1 MSEHRLRHD
10 ISLLDPTT
18 VHLFS
23 EGTLDHA
30 HHVLGSRPHVADG
43 VQGTYF
49 AVWAP
54 NAASVSVMGDFNS
67 WSRHAHPMRLHGQ
80 SGIWEL
86 WIAGVG
92 HGTHYKYHVVGRT
105 GGYTADKTDPY
116 GYHSEVAPRTAS
128 IVWKLDYDWNDG
140 DWMEQRGTRR
150 ALNGPMSIYEVH
162 LGSWMR
168 VPEEGNRSLTYR
180 EIAPMLAEYVTRMG
194 FTHVELMPV
203 MEHPFYGSWGYQV
216 CGYFAATSRYGT
228 PQDLMF
234 LVDTLH
240 QHGIGVIFDWV
251 PSHFPTDAHGLSYF
265 DGTHLYEH
273 EDPRKGHQPD
283 WGSYIFNYG
292 RYEVQNFLR
301 SNAVFWL
308 EMFHADGLRVD
319 AVASMLYL
327 DFSRKDGEWIANQ
340 YGGRENLEAIN
351 FLQRLNE
358 SVYREHPHTETIAED
373 STAWPLVTRPVY
385 LGGLGF
391 GMKWD
396 MGWMHDTL
404 AYFAQDPIYRRY
416 HHQKITFRMMYAFA
430 ENYVLPISHDEVV
443 HGKGSLINKMAGDN
457 WQKRANLRLLLGYQ
471 YGQTGKKFLFM
482 GCEFGQYREWN
493 HDASLDWHLLQRPEH
508 RGIQQWVADLNRL
521 YREEPALHE
530 LDNDPAGFEWVDCN
544 DNEQSIVSFLRYN
557 RDKSRAVLCVCNF
570 TPVPRRG
577 FRVGVPES
585 LRWDEVLNSDA
596 TCYGGSGWGNLGGVF
611 TEEWSMHGRERSVT
625 LTLPPLSISFFRM
638 VPVPSAAVDFE
649 EAPDALADI
658 MGIDPLDAAP
668 IDGEAEVREVVSAED
683 VVDAL
688 EVLSVVEALDALES
702 VDSIDAELASHDDV
716 EVVVEV
722 AVMDEDV
729 PGETLDEIP
738 EAEVV
743 RTETE
748 RPAPR
753 PSRRKPA
760 ARKSTPTATSAEP
773 GGASKATTGKPASN
787 KKAKGDASAK
797 TSTKQPPSKGSTSA
811 RGAAKSKADTT
822 DSPYADTGTPPAPGS
837 RKKKR

>member
-1 MSEHRLRHD
+1 
-10 ISLLDPTT
+10 
-18 VHLFS
+18 
-23 EGTLDHA
+23 
-30 HHVLGSRPHVADG
+30 
-43 VQGTYF
+43 
-49 AVWAP
+49 
-54 NAASVSVMGDFNS
+54 
-67 WSRHAHPMRLHGQ
+67 
-80 SGIWEL
+80 
-86 WIAGVG
+86 
-92 HGTHYKYHVVGRT
+92 
-105 GGYTADKTDPY
+105 
-116 GYHSEVAPRTAS
+116 
-128 IVWKLDYDWNDG
+128 
-140 DWMEQRGTRR
+140 
-150 ALNGPMSIYEVH
+150 MSIYEVH

-168 VPEEGNRSLTYR
+168 VPEEGRWLTYR
-180 EIAPMLAEYVTRMG
+180 ELAPARRVRLALG
-194 FTHVELMPV
+194 FTHVELLPV
-203 MEHPFYGSWGYQV
+203 MEHPFYGSWGYQTT
-216 CGYFAATSRYGT
+216 GYFAPTSRYGT
-228 PQDLMF
+228 PQDFMF

-240 QHGIGVIFDWV
+240 QARHRRHPRLGARRTSPPTSTGSATSTARTSSSTRTRAGLPPRLEERDLQLRPPRGAGV
-251 PSHFPTDAHGLSYF
+251 
-265 DGTHLYEH
+265 
-273 EDPRKGHQPD
+273 PD
-283 WGSYIFNYG
+283 
-292 RYEVQNFLR
+292 
-301 SNAVFWL
+301 L
-308 EMFHADGLRVD
+308 ERAASGWRCYHVDGLRVD

-327 DFSRKDGEWIANQ
+327 DYSRPDGEWIPNEH
-340 YGGRENLEAIN
+340 GGRENLGAIR
-351 FLQRLNE
+351 FLRELNAE
-358 SVYREHPHTETIAED
+358 VYRTFPDVQTIAEE
-373 STAWPLVTRPVY
+373 STAWPMVSRPVY
-385 LGGLGF
+385 VGGLGF
-391 GMKWD
+391 GFKWD

-404 AYFAQDPIYRRY
+404 AYLALDPVYRRY
-416 HHQKITFRMMYAFA
+416 HHNDLTFRHDVRLR
-430 ENYVLPISHDEVV
+430 ENFVLPSRTTRWCT
-443 HGKGSLINKMAGDN
+443 G
-457 WQKRANLRLLLGYQ
+457 RARCSARCPATTGRSSP
-471 YGQTGKKFLFM
+471 TCACCSPTSMRSPGKKLLFM
-482 GCEFGQYREWN
+482 GGEFGQLRRREWN
-493 HDASLDWHLLQRPEH
+493 HDAELDWHL
-508 RGIQQWVADLNRL
+508 
-521 YREEPALHE
+521 
-530 LDNDPAGFEWVDCN
+530 
-544 DNEQSIVSFLRYN
+544 S
-557 RDKSRAVLCVCNF
+557 
-570 TPVPRRG
+570 
-577 FRVGVPES
+577 
-585 LRWDEVLNSDA
+585 
-596 TCYGGSGWGNLGGVF
+596 
-611 TEEWSMHGRERSVT
+611 SMHGRERSVT

-658 MGIDPLDAAP
+658 VGIDPLDDAP